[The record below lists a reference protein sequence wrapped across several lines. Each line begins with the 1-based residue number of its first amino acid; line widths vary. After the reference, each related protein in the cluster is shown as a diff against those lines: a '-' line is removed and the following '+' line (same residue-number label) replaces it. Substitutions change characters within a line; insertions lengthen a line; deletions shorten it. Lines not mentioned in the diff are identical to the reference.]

1 MLTTGFLAE
10 EGRLLDPNLLQAIW
24 VLGIFLCVAI
34 ILYKTAWKNVLA
46 GLKARED
53 RIRGD
58 LAGAEAARVKAE
70 ATLREYAAQITAAE
84 QKVRDMI
91 TAASS
96 EGEKI
101 ATTLRMQAQQEA
113 EASKERA
120 VKEIESARHQALQD
134 IYAQAAELSTSIAE
148 KILRRNLNADDQRDL
163 VNQSLQE
170 LQNA

>member
-1 MLTTGFLAE
+1 MLLIMPLAE
-10 EGRLLDPNLLQAIW
+10 AKEPGLLDLNLVSAIW
-24 VLGIFLCVAI
+24 VLVIFVVLLV
-34 ILYKTAWKNVLA
+34 ILYRTTWKHVLA

-58 LAGAEAARVKAE
+58 LAGAEGARVKAE
-70 ATLREYAAQITAAE
+70 ATLREYAAQITAAS
-84 QKVRDMI
+84 
-91 TAASS
+91 A

-101 ATTLRMQAQQEA
+101 ATALRMQAQQEA

>member
-1 MLTTGFLAE
+1 MPLAE
-10 EGRLLDPNLLQAIW
+10 AKEPGLLDLNLVSAIW
-24 VLGIFLCVAI
+24 VLVIFVVLLV
-34 ILYKTAWKNVLA
+34 ILYRTTWKHVLA

-58 LAGAEAARVKAE
+58 LAGAEGARVKAE

-91 TAASS
+91 TAASA

-101 ATTLRMQAQQEA
+101 ATALRMQAQQEA